1 MEIRSLSRVPPWFRE
16 SVLSRGEW
24 NSCALERSCFGPM
37 HDATP
42 AVPFHH
48 LAVRLDH
55 APMRM
60 GWEANGRSLSTAL
73 PHDHV
78 SIIPAGDSILSWWSR
93 PVDFACLY
101 FTAKAIESA
110 VGVEI
115 AVASKWEL
123 RPALAVRAPTISA
136 LIRAM
141 AQDTHTGHRFGMM
154 RGEALFQQLAFLLV
168 ADGRIVRDDSYKV
181 GIGDRRV
188 RRALEYIHANACEE
202 MSLEHIALAA
212 ETSPFHL
219 SRIFRQTTG
228 YPIWRYVSRR
238 RVELAVGLMRDR
250 ALRLKEIA
258 ALTGFASYSTYAA
271 TFQAEKGVSPSRF
284 RRFTEERRGRSSLTL
299 LS

>member
-1 MEIRSLSRVPPWFRE
+1 MEISSLSRVPPWFRE

-24 NSCALERSCFGPM
+24 SSCALERSCFGPM

-60 GWEANGRSLSTAL
+60 GWKANGRNLSTTL
-73 PHDHV
+73 PNDHV
-78 SIIPAGDSILSWWSR
+78 SIIPAGDSILSWWNR

-101 FTAKAIESA
+101 FTALAVESA
-110 VGVEI
+110 VGEEI
-115 AVASKWEL
+115 AVTSKWEL

-141 AQDTHTGHRFGMM
+141 ALDTHTGHRFGKM
-154 RGEALFQQLAFLLV
+154 RGEALFQQLAALLV
-168 ADGRIVRDDSYKV
+168 ADGRILRDDCYKS

-202 MSLEHIALAA
+202 MSLERIALAA

-228 YPIWRYVSRR
+228 HPIWRYVSRL

-250 ALRLKEIA
+250 ALPHREIA

-271 TFQAEKGVSPSRF
+271 TFQAEKGVSPSQF
-284 RRFTEERRGRSSLTL
+284 RCFTEGRRGRSS
-299 LS
+299 